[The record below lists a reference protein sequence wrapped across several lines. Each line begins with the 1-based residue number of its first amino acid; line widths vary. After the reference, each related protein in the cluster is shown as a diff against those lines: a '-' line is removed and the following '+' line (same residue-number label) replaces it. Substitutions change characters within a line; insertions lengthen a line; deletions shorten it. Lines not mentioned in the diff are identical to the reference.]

1 MRYDC
6 GWQSSDLRGGKGC
19 RRLLMVVGTCLLVC
33 FLYPPA
39 VVLVPLAVLGYYILR
54 GTKG

>member
-6 GWQSSDLRGGKGC
+6 DWQSNDLQGRKRG

-33 FLYPPA
+33 FFYPPA